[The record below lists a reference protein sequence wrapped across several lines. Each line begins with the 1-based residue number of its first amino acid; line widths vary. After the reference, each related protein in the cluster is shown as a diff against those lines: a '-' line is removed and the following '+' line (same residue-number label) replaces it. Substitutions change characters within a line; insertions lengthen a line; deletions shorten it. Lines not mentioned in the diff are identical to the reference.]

1 MEYRRAVRAMGS
13 ARERGVLGWEGRDED
28 SAFAEL
34 DDTEGSADVFG
45 GAMAEVFVSGPPYG
59 L

>member
-1 MEYRRAVRAMGS
+1 MGS